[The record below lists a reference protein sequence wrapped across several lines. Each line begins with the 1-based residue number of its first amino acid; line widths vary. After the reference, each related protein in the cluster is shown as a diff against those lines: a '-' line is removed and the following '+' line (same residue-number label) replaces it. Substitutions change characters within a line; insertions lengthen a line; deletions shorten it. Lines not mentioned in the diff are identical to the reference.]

1 MIIDTSRLN
10 KLTTT
15 AWLKKRQQE
24 WLDGRSKA
32 FQMLS
37 KPTVKEKLE
46 K

>member
-1 MIIDTSRLN
+1 MIIDTSNLN
-10 KLTTT
+10 KLTQTP
-15 AWLKKRQQE
+15 WFKRWQQE